1 MATWINRPNSRDVLD
16 AAGRWKQQC
25 LIEDRGLFSPERLWS
40 AANADSLCKAYLGNP
55 IVGSEK
61 FIDKLERQLS
71 NSPATVQKLT
81 AECLWLLFLFVADN
95 QMGAAAKRERITRI
109 WSLSGSTAPES
120 PLLSD
125 EVLSGIANPGIAF
138 MTKVP
143 DELGFLLSVIRDFK
157 NRSPDDRQGL
167 LADAWRFGD
176 WVDQQTGK
184 DRRAFRHMLL
194 YLCFPETY
202 ERISSW
208 RHKRKIRE
216 AFEGR
221 LPPEERNEGNQSLLA
236 TDQVLLAIRHRLERE
251 YGTTE
256 LDFYR
261 PPLRALWRQVEA
273 KETPGLA
280 DEVGEGRNFWIEKTI
295 VSGRP
300 DRESGDYAVGKALW
314 SPQKS
319 KSGGDIYANMR
330 RVKAGDVVFH
340 LTDNEAITGVST
352 AAGSADDKFVGLAG
366 TDWEGP
372 AYRVQL
378 TGYV

>member
-1 MATWINRPNSRDVLD
+1 MATWINRPNSRNVLD

-25 LIEDRGLFSPERLWS
+25 LIEDGSLFSPERLWS
-40 AANADSLCKAYLGNP
+40 AANADSLCDAFLGNP

-71 NSPATVQKLT
+71 NSPATVQKLG
-81 AECLWLLFLFVADN
+81 AECLWLLFLFVADS

-109 WSLSGSTAPES
+109 WFLSGSTAPES

-125 EVLSGIANPGIAF
+125 EVLSGIANSGIAF

-157 NRSPDDRQGL
+157 KRSPDDRQDL

-176 WVDQQTGK
+176 WVDQQAGN

-216 AFEGR
+216 ALEGR
-221 LPPEERNEGNQSLLA
+221 LSPEERNAGNQSLLA

-273 KETPGLA
+273 NETPGLA

-300 DRESGDYAVGKALW
+300 DRQSGDHAVGKALW
-314 SPQKS
+314 SPPEVKERRRHLRQHA
-319 KSGGDIYANMR
+319 SGQGR
-330 RVKAGDVVFH
+330 
-340 LTDNEAITGVST
+340 
-352 AAGSADDKFVGLAG
+352 
-366 TDWEGP
+366 
-372 AYRVQL
+372 
-378 TGYV
+378 